1 MTILSCFRVN
11 IKADPLVKA
20 TVPPIQCGKCGKH
33 GHTKRSC
40 KVGLAATDDDVMV
53 NNILIMTLSP
63 PVPIGAGGDHNEEE
77 AMSGAEPDEDE
88 EGGGED
94 DAANEEEEEDDLD
107 DIATFNDIF
116 DVVMKQQ
123 YQQVNSDYQSS
134 ENEDEGD
141 DVE

>member
-1 MTILSCFRVN
+1 M
-11 IKADPLVKA
+11 VKA
-20 TVPPIQCGKCGKH
+20 TAPPIKCGKCGKH

-40 KVGLAATDDDVMV
+40 KVGLAASDDDEIV
-53 NNILIMTLSP
+53 NDILMTVSP

-88 EGGGED
+88 EGGGDGED
-94 DAANEEEEEDDLD
+94 DAANEEEEENDLD

-116 DVVMKQQ
+116 DVVMKQRH
-123 YQQVNSDYQSS
+123 QVNSDFQSS
-134 ENEDEGD
+134 ESDDEGG